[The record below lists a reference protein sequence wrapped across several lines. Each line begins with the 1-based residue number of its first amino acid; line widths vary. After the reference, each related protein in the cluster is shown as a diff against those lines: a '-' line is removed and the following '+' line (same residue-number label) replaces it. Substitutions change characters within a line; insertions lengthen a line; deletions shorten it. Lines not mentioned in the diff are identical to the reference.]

1 MKEEGGRRRCCWRQ
15 NLQQSTILDRQS
27 SIKNTYAEG
36 RCAITGRRLQERY
49 KRGRAATPPDDGNKQ
64 ATPLPW
70 LELSADTAV
79 GAREKLCRQG
89 LQPAARS
96 RHQLACIA
104 VMTSASGPTEW
115 SAMHDVALLYL
126 ALAHGTDFE
135 IDPAEQLTMVE
146 RMEAQFP
153 DAHRSRMQRVFDEAM
168 LTYLSGYSREMVDA
182 SMASIKES
190 MDKGRRIAL
199 LNDLAELAS
208 ADGAIVPGEVAFI
221 QQLARFWEVDP

>member
-1 MKEEGGRRRCCWRQ
+1 M
-15 NLQQSTILDRQS
+15 
-27 SIKNTYAEG
+27 TY
-36 RCAITGRRLQERY
+36 
-49 KRGRAATPPDDGNKQ
+49 
-64 ATPLPW
+64 
-70 LELSADTAV
+70 
-79 GAREKLCRQG
+79 
-89 LQPAARS
+89 
-96 RHQLACIA
+96 
-104 VMTSASGPTEW
+104 ASGPTEW

-153 DAHRSRMQRVFDEAM
+153 NAHRSRMQRVFDEAM

-221 QQLARFWEVDP
+221 QQLARFWEVDPSMN